1 MKNRSEG
8 LGMWNLFVWMAM
20 GLLLLAGVFLVWFW
34 YMPVIQKNERMQREI
49 IALEKEKAREQK
61 ESRQLEESIN
71 ALQTDRET
79 SERLARETLGYAGA
93 DENVARFE
101 EADADHE

>member
-1 MKNRSEG
+1 MKDRSEG
-8 LGMWNLFVWMAM
+8 LGMWDLFVWMTM
-20 GLLLLAGVFLVWFW
+20 GLLLLAGLFLVWFW
-34 YMPVIQKNERMQREI
+34 YMPVIQKNDGMRREI
-49 IALEKEKAREQK
+49 IALEKEKTREQE

-93 DENVARFE
+93 NENVARFE
-101 EADADHE
+101 EADDDHE

>member
-1 MKNRSEG
+1 
-8 LGMWNLFVWMAM
+8 MWDLFVWMTM
-20 GLLLLAGVFLVWFW
+20 GLLLLVGLFLVWFW

-49 IALEKEKAREQK
+49 IALEKEKAREQE

-101 EADADHE
+101 EADDDHE

>member
-1 MKNRSEG
+1 MKDRSEE

-34 YMPVIQKNERMQREI
+34 YMPVIQKNESMQREI
-49 IALEKEKAREQK
+49 IALEKEKAREQQK
-61 ESRQLEESIN
+61 ARQWEESIN
-71 ALQTDRET
+71 AFQTDQET
-79 SERLARETLGYAGA
+79 SERLARERFGYARP

-101 EADADHE
+101 EDNDHE